1 MLRDSNNDVSLDKVG
16 VWKVEAVKN
25 IAEWLRL
32 RVDIRI
38 IA

>member
-1 MLRDSNNDVSLDKVG
+1 MLRDSNNDVSL
-16 VWKVEAVKN
+16 WKVEAVKN